1 MDLQW
6 YVGVDWGKLEHQVC
20 LLDATGKQQ
29 AERKVAHTGAG
40 FAELAKW
47 LSTQTNQS
55 DSARIGIAL
64 ETSTGPVV
72 ECLLALGYCVA
83 AINPKQADRFRDR
96 FSPAGAKDDRR
107 DAFVL
112 ATALYLEPQA
122 LRALEV
128 LDADTL
134 ELRERHRLREQL
146 MRTKVGLVQKIRQGL
161 WRYYP
166 SFESW
171 FGADLGLPVI
181 QALWQH
187 MPNPEV
193 AQLRRKNS
201 VATILKAHK
210 IRRFQA
216 DQVLAQLRAEPL
228 PVSTTTAMLLQEQI
242 TLWFQQLVLVQQQF
256 NEVTQQLESKLESMS
271 TLASATTTATSGTNP
286 PNPSDRDILASIPG
300 VGTIVLANLLG
311 EAGTAIRNRDYAA
324 LRCLT
329 GVAPVTKRSG
339 KSCRV
344 HRRRA
349 ANLWLVDSIYHSW

>member
-20 LLDATGKQQ
+20 LLDATGK
-29 AERKVAHTGAG
+29 
-40 FAELAKW
+40 
-47 LSTQTNQS
+47 
-55 DSARIGIAL
+55 
-64 ETSTGPVV
+64 P
-72 ECLLALGYCVA
+72 
-83 AINPKQADRFRDR
+83 QADRFRDR

-134 ELRERHRLREQL
+134 ELRERHRMREQL
-146 MRTKVGLVQKIRQGL
+146 MRTKMGLVQKIRQCL

-166 SFESW
+166 SFESL

-216 DQVLAQLRAEPL
+216 DQVLAQLRSEPL
-228 PVSTTTAMLLQEQI
+228 PVSSTTTMLLQEQI

-329 GVAPVTKRSG
+329 GVSPVTKRSG

-349 ANLWLVDSIYHSW
+349 ANLWLVDSVYHWARVAAQVDPICRQRYEALRTRSHTHGRALRSVADRLLAVACAMLKTGTRYQRTVAET